1 MSLTCCAYERTP
13 APAARTPRLAMRI
26 FLNMGCS
33 RGCGANAAV
42 GNEDFFKHFFCL
54 LRSPE
59 CTRASQ
65 INRCHSKAHAGI
77 APRRAPPFLG
87 RPRKE
92 AKKPPRMPGPFGVR
106 CGARLC
112 RAAPNSLRYAPFR
125 QGARSQTLMALRAAR
140 QILRSSPRQHGVTQN
155 TNTPRCSGR
164 AIEPPFFL
172 APLVQDPL
180 NGPT

>member
-1 MSLTCCAYERTP
+1 MTEKAAISSFMPWKAPGLRRTI
-13 APAARTPRLAMRI
+13 TI
-26 FLNMGCS
+26 S
-33 RGCGANAAV
+33 RWT
-42 GNEDFFKHFFCL
+42 D
-54 LRSPE
+54 
-59 CTRASQ
+59 
-65 INRCHSKAHAGI
+65 AGYS
-77 APRRAPPFLG
+77 PRRATFFLG
-87 RPRKE
+87 RPRKK

-164 AIEPPFFL
+164 AIEPAIVL
-172 APLVQDPL
+172 AALVQEPL
-180 NGPT
+180 GMLCITQRGCVQCGPGWDARRILRPIARAIGNKCNAADRPGPR